1 MIAGTFDVRWVIFA
15 VFLFA
20 AVNHGYVIS
29 LARSHEQAIVLGSR
43 TKFYENCVSCSLM
56 IMAIAIETGIV
67 DIYTLLAI
75 FALSV
80 TTWWFGFIAQIEWC
94 ATVLLLLSQTLRAV
108 PPAIAELFRR
118 LG

>member
-1 MIAGTFDVRWVIFA
+1 MVAGSYDVRWAIFA

-20 AVNHGYVIS
+20 AFNHGYVIS
-29 LARSHEQAIVLGSR
+29 LASTHEQAIVIGSKA
-43 TKFYENCVSCSLM
+43 KFYENCASCSII
-56 IMAIAIETGIV
+56 IMTIALEVGIADV
-67 DIYTLLAI
+67 YTLLAL

-108 PPAIAELFRR
+108 
-118 LG
+118 GDS